1 MNELT
6 PVAYSVPRAA
16 QLTGLSRS
24 QLYELMKRREL
35 AYVKVGRR
43 RLIAHDD
50 LQALISRHRV
60 AHEMAAPPRNTPASD
75 GPTILPRHRRSRPP
89 KVPVKEATA

>member
-1 MNELT
+1 MHEVT
-6 PVAYSVPRAA
+6 PVAHPIPRAA

-50 LQALISRHRV
+50 LQTLISRHRV
-60 AHEMAAPPRNTPASD
+60 VHEMPA
-75 GPTILPRHRRSRPP
+75 LPRDTP
-89 KVPVKEATA
+89 

>member
-6 PVAYSVPRAA
+6 PVAHPVLRAA
-16 QLTGLSRS
+16 QVTGLSRS
-24 QLYELMKRREL
+24 QLYELMKRHEL

-60 AHEMAAPPRNTPASD
+60 AHEMAAPPPNAGGAATPTSR
-75 GPTILPRHRRSRPP
+75 GRPRKAADRAGA
-89 KVPVKEATA
+89 EA